1 MKLLEEKILEKG
13 KVLSG
18 GVLKVG
24 SFLNQNIDVKL
35 LMEMGKE
42 VKNHFEDKK
51 VTKVLTVEASG
62 IAFAVA
68 VANAFG
74 VDMVFAKKT
83 KALNADGELY
93 TAECYS
99 YTRKVSNILALP
111 KEYLNS
117 DDEVLIVDDFLAHGN
132 ATVALMDIVSQAG
145 AKVTGVAIEI
155 EKGFQGGGDKLRDS
169 GVDLL
174 SLAIVDEMEEG
185 KIVFR
190 KQK

>member
-1 MKLLEEKILEKG
+1 MELLEREILNKG
-13 KVLSG
+13 KVLGG

-42 VKNHFEDKK
+42 VKDHFKDKK
-51 VTKVLTVEASG
+51 VTKILTVEASG

-185 KIVFR
+185 KITFR

>member
-42 VKNHFEDKK
+42 VKNHFNDKK
-51 VTKVLTVEASG
+51 ITKVLTVEASG

-68 VANAFG
+68 VANAIG

-83 KALNADGELY
+83 KAQNSDGALY

-111 KEYLNS
+111 KDYLTDN
-117 DDEVLIVDDFLAHGN
+117 DKVLIVDDFMAHGK
-132 ATVALMDIVSQAG
+132 ATDALIEIVNQSG
-145 AKVTGVAIEI
+145 AKLVGVAIEV
-155 EKGFQGGGDKLRDS
+155 EKGFQGGGDKLREK
-169 GVDLL
+169 GIDLL
-174 SLAIVDEMEEG
+174 SLAIVDQMEEG

>member
-1 MKLLEEKILEKG
+1 MELLEREILKKG
-13 KVLSG
+13 KVLG
-18 GVLKVG
+18 DGVLKVG

-42 VKNHFEDKK
+42 VKDHFKDKK
-51 VTKVLTVEASG
+51 VTKILTVEASG

-83 KALNADGELY
+83 KAQNSDGELY

-117 DDEVLIVDDFLAHGN
+117 EDEVLIVDDFLAHGN
-132 ATVALMDIVSQAG
+132 ATVALMDIAKQAG
-145 AKVTGVAIEI
+145 AKVAGVAIEI
-155 EKGFQGGGDKLRDS
+155 EKGFQGGGDKLRES

-185 KIVFR
+185 KISFR